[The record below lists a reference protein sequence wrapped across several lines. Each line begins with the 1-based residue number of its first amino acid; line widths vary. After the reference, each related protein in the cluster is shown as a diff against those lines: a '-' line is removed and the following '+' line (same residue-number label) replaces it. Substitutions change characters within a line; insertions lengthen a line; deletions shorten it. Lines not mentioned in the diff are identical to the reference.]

1 MLAGRKAGKRR
12 PANIVLAVSLSAPS
26 ASLQWSPSYFFVL
39 WLVGFAI
46 GRGENA
52 GTHRFIAGSSFL
64 TAVRANRPPP
74 GGPIRVRVARP
85 SGRADEAQGVRAT
98 ALVPLFF
105 PGRIS

>member
-74 GGPIRVRVARP
+74 GGPFASGWLDLQDGLTRLREFGRP
-85 SGRADEAQGVRAT
+85 R
-98 ALVPLFF
+98 
-105 PGRIS
+105 